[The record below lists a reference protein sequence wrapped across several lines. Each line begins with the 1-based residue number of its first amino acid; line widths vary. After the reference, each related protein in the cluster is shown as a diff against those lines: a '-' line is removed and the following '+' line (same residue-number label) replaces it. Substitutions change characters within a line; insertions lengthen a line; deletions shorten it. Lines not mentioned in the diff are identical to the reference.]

1 MQLRFTNRILNLF
14 QCEHICPQR
23 YGSHHAAFRH
33 SEPTA
38 CCRCLRSWRWLFQD
52 KHFKFVEKLRQ
63 NEYYTWQ
70 SDAGSVLRVQNC
82 HVVPCFSNQSA
93 VFVVASN
100 HHQVSFERFHFSTDH
115 GRGSFVRQKGR
126 FAFCRQS
133 HRCVF
138 HHWGRASCSGAVP
151 PPRCWRETCRRQS
164 VGHTG
169 VRTNPILAQQTIH
182 SLRMYTLEE
191 MLMPDEILLGNFNSI
206 FLRSHVFLNPQ
217 NHFPIIGLAGVTQQC
232 FSVVSSLLLQTL
244 FAGMS
249 LSFDGFNDY
258 LRIAHEELVFPSQV
272 RRVLAPVHARASIS
286 ETF

>member
-1 MQLRFTNRILNLF
+1 MQLQCTNRIFNLF
-14 QCEHICPQR
+14 QREHICPQR
-23 YGSHHAAFRH
+23 YGSHHAASRH

-38 CCRCLRSWRWLFQD
+38 CCRYLRSRRRLFQD
-52 KHFKFVEKLRQ
+52 KHFKFVKKPRQ
-63 NEYYTWQ
+63 NEHRIWQ
-70 SDAGSVLRVQNC
+70 FDAGPVLRVQNC

-100 HHQVSFERFHFSTDH
+100 HYQISFERFHFSTNY
-115 GRGSFVRQKGR
+115 GRGSFVRQKGP
-126 FAFCRQS
+126 FAFCHQS
-133 HRCVF
+133 RRCVF
-138 HHWGRASCSGAVP
+138 HHWSRARCSGAVP
-151 PPRCWRETCRRQS
+151 PARCWRETCRRQS

-206 FLRSHVFLNPQ
+206 FLRSHVFLNPL
-217 NHFPIIGLAGVTQQC
+217 NHYPIIGLAGATQQY
-232 FSVVSSLLLQTL
+232 FDIVSSLLLETL

-258 LRIAHEELVFPSQV
+258 LRIAHDELVFPSQV
-272 RRVLAPVHARASIS
+272 L
-286 ETF
+286 